1 MLASFLILTCRTDR
15 PRLLFCLPASPL
27 STTAFESNPSCAEE
41 REREGGREGNDGYE
55 HVSDPE
61 LELLIT
67 RALHMKIS
75 HVLSIGHLLSR
86 PTGHLY
92 FELSNKQE
100 LLTCPLPLTL
110 TVYQRMLHTP

>member
-1 MLASFLILTCRTDR
+1 MRR
-15 PRLLFCLPASPL
+15 RK
-27 STTAFESNPSCAEE
+27 EE
-41 REREGGREGNDGYE
+41 TEKRSEGNDGYE

-61 LELLIT
+61 LELFLT
-67 RALHMKIS
+67 RALHMKRS

-86 PTGHLY
+86 PTGHLH